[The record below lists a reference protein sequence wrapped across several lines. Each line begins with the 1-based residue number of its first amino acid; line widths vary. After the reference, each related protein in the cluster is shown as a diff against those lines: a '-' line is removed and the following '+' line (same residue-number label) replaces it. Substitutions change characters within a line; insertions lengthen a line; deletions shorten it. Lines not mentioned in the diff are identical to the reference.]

1 MTARPLALRRRTFE
15 DMGVVSEMNIT
26 PLIDVLLVLLVM
38 MILTIPIMNH
48 KIPVD
53 LPQPGKGNPMKTIVH
68 RVDLSAAGTLAYDGV
83 PITDAALPARLAGFM
98 KEDNAQLQIAADAH
112 ARYERFDQTLATIR
126 RAGVTRLGFVGND
139 RFAKFG
145 DLR

>member
-1 MTARPLALRRRTFE
+1 MTARSTTFRRNTFE
-15 DMGVVSEMNIT
+15 DTGVVSEMNIT

-38 MILTIPIMNH
+38 MILTIPIMTH
-48 KIPVD
+48 KVPVV
-53 LPQPGKGNPMKTIVH
+53 LPQPGKGNPLQTVIH
-68 RVDLSAAGTLAYDGV
+68 RVDLSAAGGLAYDGV
-83 PITDAALPARLAGFM
+83 AIPDAALPARLAGFM
-98 KEDNAQLQIAADAH
+98 AEDNAQLQISADAH